1 MNTQEFKKKYCLD
14 EDVVNVMGHSIP
26 KGIWTSIS
34 RFDTSNTDQ
43 RQTGFFGSAEMK
55 KRYIDFTNSM
65 ARYIEQNIKKADP
78 KEQGFIANN
87 LKKLKTER
95 DSLVSKLMVM
105 KGRGTNTVKER
116 K

>member
-1 MNTQEFKKKYCLD
+1 MATLNDIKKKYCLD
-14 EDVVNVMGHSIP
+14 EDVVKVMGHSIP
-26 KGIWTSIS
+26 KGIWTAIS
-34 RFDTSNTDQ
+34 RFDTSNNDQ
-43 RQTGFFGSAEMK
+43 RQTGFFGNAEMK

-78 KEQGFIANN
+78 KEQGYIDNK

-105 KGRGTNTVKER
+105 KGRGK
-116 K
+116 